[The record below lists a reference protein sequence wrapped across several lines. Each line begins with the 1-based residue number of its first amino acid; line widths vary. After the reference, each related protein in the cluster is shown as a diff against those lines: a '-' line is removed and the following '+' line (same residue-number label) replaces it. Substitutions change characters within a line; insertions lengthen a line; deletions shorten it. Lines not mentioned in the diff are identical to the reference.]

1 MKTIAASCVFIGLS
15 CGAALG
21 WGQEGHSIVADVAQ
35 HRLTPAA
42 AADVARLLGA
52 NHDATTQCVSESAA

>member
-1 MKTIAASCVFIGLS
+1 MKRLRPAAFSSDCPVVPPLVGVRR
-15 CGAALG
+15 GT
-21 WGQEGHSIVADVAQ
+21 QVAQ